1 MSATARTAPDV
12 PAMRK
17 NGLKNVLIVDDDS
30 VFSATLADGLA
41 TVHPGL
47 SVFTA
52 CNGKEAVALM
62 NVRSIDLV
70 ITDLR
75 MPAMGGLELTQWI
88 NELWPQTPVI
98 VMSAYADAGTVLD
111 LSTQGNYFFDKPLDF
126 RTLARTVDSL
136 LH

>member
-1 MSATARTAPDV
+1 MSATARAATDAS
-12 PAMRK
+12 AMRK
-17 NGLKNVLIVDDDS
+17 DGLRNVLIVDDDS
-30 VFSATLADGLA
+30 VFRATLADGLA

-47 SVFTA
+47 SVFMA
-52 CNGKEAVALM
+52 RDGREAVALM
-62 NVRSIDLV
+62 NGRNIDLV

-98 VMSAYADAGTVLD
+98 VMSAYADAVTVLD
-111 LSTQGNYFFDKPLDF
+111 LSTQGNYFFDKPVDF
-126 RTLARTVDSL
+126 GSLVRTVDSL